1 MKKKVLSVL
10 LTVVLATGVLAGCG
24 SSAATTA
31 TQSESSQA
39 AESGSTAGET
49 GDDTIVIRSCFATGM
64 TGAVNRFAIEKGL
77 YKELGIEF
85 ENVEASADTNST
97 VMSLITRGEID
108 VADGDPSSYIPGI
121 YNGVPAKL
129 VGNMWRYSGCYWLVA
144 NNDIKDFSD
153 LEGKLS
159 GKKVAL
165 FGSYDWG
172 DGEWMRTWCGRAKD
186 AGAELVEDE
195 GLIVNNTPDDEGLA
209 ACRELGGKL
218 A

>member
-1 MKKKVLSVL
+1 MSKVAVVYWSGTGNTEMMAQKVAEGAKEAGAEVSVL
-10 LTVVLATGVLAGCG
+10 TCADFSADDVDAYDAIAFGCP
-24 SSAATTA
+24 AM
-31 TQSESSQA
+31 
-39 AESGSTAGET
+39 
-49 GDDTIVIRSCFATGM
+49 GD
-64 TGAVNRFAIEKGL
+64 E
-77 YKELGIEF
+77 ELEDGEF
-85 ENVEASADTNST
+85 E
-97 VMSLITRGEID
+97 
-108 VADGDPSSYIPGI
+108 PF
-121 YNGVPAKL
+121 
-129 VGNMWRYSGCYWLVA
+129 
-144 NNDIKDFSD
+144 FSD